1 MVLKILEQIDILGI
15 KFHLYTGKNIKRRT
29 PFGGIL
35 TILLVLL
42 SILFFLIFGNNFFNR
57 KNPTITMSIENNLK
71 YDFLNFKK
79 EQLLFAFRIEDY
91 DAHFIDVTN
100 ILYFKIYYY
109 TTEQGENGEYHSKI
123 RDDFLPYHICNDSDF
138 PDINLTKTYGK
149 LFCPEFGENKFGGY
163 WDSPNLYYFEIQ
175 VFFCE
180 NGTHYSS
187 NNKKCTSLNTLRE
200 FLNQD
205 HPKFF
210 AFYYPLIE
218 FNPLSYNQPLVRRY
232 KNLYYCLSY
241 NLQRNDD
248 IFLKKTIFNDDKGW
262 LFNTNKNLSKWGVD
276 SIKSTY
282 AYFSDQDLIK
292 DGSSTKIYEINL
304 YSTMEK
310 NYYTRYYVKLQ
321 NVIAITGSIINI
333 FVYLFEAISHFVGEN
348 IQKLEI
354 IQNTFEYNDNKCK
367 KIRSI
372 KEYSHQGTDINLKH
386 LYTNEFNDIQSK
398 LDCSIKKTN
407 NKKQVSLFNLD
418 LNENENYNKKIKI
431 VNNNLSNSKNDNFCL
446 INNNVHNN
454 IEKIADEKSGE
465 NLILRVKSAKSFTT
479 NVHSYINKNEELSLG
494 YMIKENLK
502 MNLMFCC
509 FTKKK
514 FAKTFNTKN
523 SNLFH
528 WYYIYLIQLHRYLE
542 MLKQF
547 EFIKKLLLN
556 YGQINSLF
564 FLKKINLKNE
574 DEKENLITIKNNN
587 VENSVVNYFKNVIR
601 NINISK
607 TDSFIYENLSENI
620 KNKII

>member
-42 SILFFLIFGNNFFNR
+42 SILIFLIFGNNFFNR

-109 TTEQGENGEYHSKI
+109 ITEKGDNGEYHSKI
-123 RDDFLPYHICNDSDF
+123 RDDYLPYHICNDSDF

-180 NGTHYSS
+180 NGTHYTS

-218 FNPLSYNQPLVRRY
+218 FNPLSYDQPLIRRY

-241 NLQRNDD
+241 RLQRNDD
-248 IFLKKTIFNDDKGW
+248 IFLKKTILNDDKGW
-262 LFNTNKNLSKWGVD
+262 LFNSNKNITKWGVD
-276 SIKSTY
+276 SIISTY
-282 AYFSDQDLIK
+282 AYFSNEDLVK
-292 DGSSTKIYEINL
+292 EGSSTKIYEINL
-304 YSTMEK
+304 YTTMDK

-321 NVIAITGSIINI
+321 NVIAVTGSIINI
-333 FVYLFEAISHFVGEN
+333 FIYFFEAISHFVGEN
-348 IQKLEI
+348 IQKLDFI
-354 IQNTFEYNDNKCK
+354 KNTFDYDDMKSK
-367 KIRSI
+367 KIKII
-372 KEYSHQGTDINLKH
+372 KNYSHHGTDINLKNIH
-386 LYTNEFNDIQSK
+386 THECNDIQSK
-398 LDCSIKKTN
+398 FDSSVKKTN
-407 NKKQVSLFNLD
+407 HKKNVCSFNLD
-418 LNENENYNKKIKI
+418 ENKKENNNKTIKI
-431 VNNNLSNSKNDNFCL
+431 FNLTNKKNDNS
-446 INNNVHNN
+446 INNHNN
-454 IEKIADEKSGE
+454 KINNQLSYEKSGE
-465 NLILRVKSAKSFTT
+465 NLILKIKTDKTFTD
-479 NVHSYINKNEELSLG
+479 NLHSYIDKNEELSLS
-494 YMIKENLK
+494 YMIIENIK
-502 MNLMFCC
+502 MNLIFCC
-509 FTKKK
+509 ISKKK
-514 FAKTFNTKN
+514 LSKNFNTKN
-523 SNLFH
+523 SNLYH
-528 WYYIYLIQLHRYLE
+528 WYYIYLIQSHRYLD

-574 DEKENLITIKNNN
+574 DEKENLIAIKNNN
-587 VENSVVNYFKNVIR
+587 VENAVINYFKNVIK
-601 NINISK
+601 NVNISK
-607 TDSFIYENLSENI
+607 TDSFIFDNLSEKI
-620 KNKII
+620 KIKLYN

>member
-15 KFHLYTGKNIKRRT
+15 KFHLYTGNNIKRRT

-42 SILFFLIFGNNFFNR
+42 SIIIFLIFGNNFINR

-109 TTEQGENGEYHSKI
+109 ITEKGDNGETGEYHSKI

-218 FNPLSYNQPLVRRY
+218 FNPLSYDQPLIRRY

-241 NLQRNDD
+241 RLQRNDD
-248 IFLKKTIFNDDKGW
+248 IFLKKTILNDDKGW
-262 LFNTNKNLSKWGVD
+262 LFNSNKNITKWGVD
-276 SIKSTY
+276 SIISTY
-282 AYFSDQDLIK
+282 AYFSNEDLVK
-292 DGSSTKIYEINL
+292 EGSSTKIYEINL
-304 YSTMEK
+304 YTTMDK

-321 NVIAITGSIINI
+321 NVIAVTGSIINI
-333 FVYLFEAISHFVGEN
+333 FIYFFEAISHFVGEN
-348 IQKLEI
+348 IQKLDFI
-354 IQNTFEYNDNKCK
+354 KNTFDYDDRKSK
-367 KIRSI
+367 KIKII
-372 KEYSHQGTDINLKH
+372 KNYSHHGTDIYLKNIH
-386 LYTNEFNDIQSK
+386 THEYNDIQSK
-398 LDCSIKKTN
+398 FDSSIKKTN
-407 NKKQVSLFNLD
+407 HKKNVCSFNLD
-418 LNENENYNKKIKI
+418 ENEKENNNKTIKIFNLTNKQNDNSINNYNNK
-431 VNNNLSNSKNDNFCL
+431 
-446 INNNVHNN
+446 INNQLSY
-454 IEKIADEKSGE
+454 EKSGE
-465 NLILRVKSAKSFTT
+465 I
-479 NVHSYINKNEELSLG
+479 
-494 YMIKENLK
+494 
-502 MNLMFCC
+502 
-509 FTKKK
+509 
-514 FAKTFNTKN
+514 
-523 SNLFH
+523 
-528 WYYIYLIQLHRYLE
+528 
-542 MLKQF
+542 
-547 EFIKKLLLN
+547 
-556 YGQINSLF
+556 
-564 FLKKINLKNE
+564 
-574 DEKENLITIKNNN
+574 
-587 VENSVVNYFKNVIR
+587 
-601 NINISK
+601 
-607 TDSFIYENLSENI
+607 
-620 KNKII
+620 